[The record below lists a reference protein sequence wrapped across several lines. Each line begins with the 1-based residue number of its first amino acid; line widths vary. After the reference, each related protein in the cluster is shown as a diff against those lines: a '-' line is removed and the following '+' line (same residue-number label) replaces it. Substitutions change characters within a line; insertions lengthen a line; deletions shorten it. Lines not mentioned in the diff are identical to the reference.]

1 MGVDIK
7 ASRFFDILA
16 VAAMLLLFLGYSSNQ
31 KSAIA
36 GGWQLTILLII
47 AFLLYSAI
55 KSKPWK

>member
-36 GGWQLTILLII
+36 GGMATNN
-47 AFLLYSAI
+47 SANYRFSI
-55 KSKPWK
+55 VLCNKI